1 MGNLLGGLG
10 RRRSKPRQFNYQP
23 RFHSPEKEAREERLR
38 RRVKMESNVR
48 RGQQPKFIAVA
59 VLLLLALFI
68 YMQLG

>member
-1 MGNLLGGLG
+1 MSNLFGNLG
-10 RRRSKPRQFNYQP
+10 RRRAKPRSFNYQP
-23 RFHSPEKEAREERLR
+23 RFHNPEKEAREERLR
-38 RRVKMESNVR
+38 RRIKMESNVR

>member
-1 MGNLLGGLG
+1 MSNLFGNLG
-10 RRRSKPRQFNYQP
+10 RRRAKPRQFNYQP
-23 RFHSPEKEAREERLR
+23 RFHNPEQEAREERLR
-38 RRVKMESNVR
+38 RRIKMESNVR